1 VRTFAVPTP
10 APQPTPARSPA
21 PVSLQWTRLDQSGLP
36 SGGVSDGIVAGRNR
50 FLVLIANGGLM
61 ASADGVNWSLIGT
74 APGRVYDDARGLFA
88 FGSGQTVQGSKAELS
103 WSANGSGWKS
113 LTDQP
118 AFASGPCVS
127 TGNPISGIY
136 PIGNSLVAVGS
147 AAAWSSLDGQTWQCL
162 GRIPDVRINGGH
174 DVLVGSGG
182 TDPQSANYLWLS
194 RDGATWQPTTETTD
208 FMNPAPVA
216 SGFVAVG
223 QSFFDAPAY
232 LLTSPDGEQWNP
244 QPVTFGSEILN
255 ESAPLASDGSRAV
268 VVEDAPDSTAESPGD
283 VWVSSTDGSTWSRY
297 PLPRRRSD
305 YAISAAILG
314 NQVVVIGEDQGQNT
328 PDGLIWTATI
338 P

>member
-1 VRTFAVPTP
+1 MPTTG
-10 APQPTPARSPA
+10 AIG
-21 PVSLQWTRLDQSGLP
+21 PV
-36 SGGVSDGIVAGRNR
+36 VAGRGR
-50 FLVLIANGGLM
+50 FLAVAERGLIASPDGL
-61 ASADGVNWSLIGT
+61 NWSILGS
-74 APGRVYDDARGLFA
+74 APGGVYDDSRGLFA
-88 FGSGQTVQGSKAELS
+88 FGSVHTTQGSIAELW
-103 WSANGSGWKS
+103 WSAGGSSWNLLSG
-113 LTDQP
+113 QP
-118 AFASGPCVS
+118 AFTSGPCAAA
-127 TGNPISGIY
+127 GNPISGIY

-147 AAAWSSLDGQTWQCL
+147 AAAYSSVDGQTWQCL
-162 GRIPDVRINGGH
+162 GPIPDVRINGGH

-283 VWVSSTDGSTWSRY
+283 VWVSSTDGSTWTR
-297 PLPRRRSD
+297 
-305 YAISAAILG
+305 
-314 NQVVVIGEDQGQNT
+314 
-328 PDGLIWTATI
+328 
-338 P
+338 